1 MKGGF
6 ITLEGIE
13 GAGKTTIANS
23 LIASLERRQLKVQA
37 TREPGGTPLAEQL
50 RAILLSRGSEI
61 ISPAAETL
69 LMFAARSIHIENRIR
84 PALIQGEWIVCDRYT
99 DATRAYQGAGRS
111 VDTAWIEHLA
121 REVQAGVEPDLT
133 LLLDVPVMVGL
144 ERARQRRIERGETV
158 VDRFESETVEFFER
172 VRACYL
178 QLAAASAARFVVI
191 DATQPIESVISA
203 AEDALS
209 ALLVR
214 LGRV

>member
-1 MKGGF
+1 
-6 ITLEGIE
+6 
-13 GAGKTTIANS
+13 
-23 LIASLERRQLKVQA
+23 
-37 TREPGGTPLAEQL
+37 

-111 VDTAWIEHLA
+111 VDTVWIEHLA

-178 QLAAASAARFVVI
+178 QLAAASATRFVVI
-191 DATQPIESVISA
+191 DATQPIERVIGA